1 MQVGFLTAPF
11 GGESLEYVVEFASK
25 AGFDCLEVVSGPGGK
40 HINSGGLGD
49 AEISRIR
56 GLFDAA
62 KLRISS
68 LAWYTNLLDPEKR
81 QESSTAFREL
91 VDVAKKLDVD
101 VVCTLGGMPAAGK
114 DRFQT
119 IEDDCKEV
127 FTPLVEYAGERG
139 IKIALENWFATNLQN
154 LAHFDRMFQVIPHE
168 NFGLNYDPSHL
179 VHQEIDYLKAVHHFK
194 DRIFHTHAKD
204 TEIRYWE
211 RSWIG
216 TLNPGWWRYVIPGYG
231 VIDWGVYFA
240 QLRRTGY
247 NNVVSIEHEDGAL
260 GREEGMEKGLAYLRQ
275 FA

>member
-1 MQVGFLTAPF
+1 
-11 GGESLEYVVEFASK
+11 
-25 AGFDCLEVVSGPGGK
+25 
-40 HINSGGLGD
+40 
-49 AEISRIR
+49 
-56 GLFDAA
+56 
-62 KLRISS
+62 
-68 LAWYTNLLDPEKR
+68 
-81 QESSTAFREL
+81 
-91 VDVAKKLDVD
+91 
-101 VVCTLGGMPAAGK
+101 MPAAGK

-127 FTPLVEYAGERG
+127 FTGPLVEYAGERG

-216 TLNPGWWRYVIPGYG
+216 TLNPGWWRYVIPATAS
-231 VIDWGVYFA
+231 IDWGVYFA

-247 NNVVSIEHEDGAL
+247 NNVVSRAR
-260 GREEGMEKGLAYLRQ
+260 GRRARARRRYGKGLAYLRQ